1 MNRHTNTTASWSLD
15 LPAGQ
20 REVEVEYRYWLSR
33 ATVKVDGRVVSKGGH
48 FWAMSTNMGV
58 DLPIELDNHAVVVS
72 VRPVISGRIVVRGFR
87 FYLSVDEEPA
97 PGTEPAPPIV
107 PGANLLGRG
116 WPVGGPRF
124 VEAMSWATTGGAI
137 LGLSQR
143 GEHPSAI
150 LYLLAPAVCSLITR
164 RTTWPT
170 WVMGI
175 ACLAIVV
182 GWIAFLAALGT
193 VVL

>member
-1 MNRHTNTTASWSLD
+1 M
-15 LPAGQ
+15 
-20 REVEVEYRYWLSR
+20 
-33 ATVKVDGRVVSKGGH
+33 VDGRLVGRRGH

-58 DLPIELDNHAVVVS
+58 DLPIALDDHSVVVS
-72 VRPVISGRIVVRGFR
+72 VRPVIRGRLVLTAFR
-87 FYLSVDEEPA
+87 FYISVDGEPA

-107 PGANLLGRG
+107 PDANPLGRG
-116 WPVGGPRF
+116 WPMSGPRL

-143 GEHPSAI
+143 GEHPTAI
-150 LYLLAPAVCSLITR
+150 LYVLAPAVCSLITR

-182 GWIAFLAALGT
+182 GWIVFVAVLGT
-193 VVL
+193 FVR